1 MLDGDVAALAEPSA
15 LAPAAASSASASASA
30 SGPLAQ
36 AQANRQEPQS
46 RIAPAAAAAASALPT
61 GPAAATA
68 LPTGPVGQ
76 ALHTLPVASEKRKYE
91 LTELYQFY
99 IGASQADKLKIGDA
113 DAARWLAPSA
123 PFPIIDPETKIEYP
137 SLEHYMAGMK
147 YKIGTNK
154 PDLSSK
160 IFSVGGTI
168 HEESLRIRAEE
179 SAQGA
184 RALTAERDYELQ
196 KDERKKVIDES
207 STLSMKKYRATFDEG
222 AWFAR
227 KDAILTDGLRQRWER
242 DARLRK
248 IVEAVKQ
255 KGMILLYYTGPA
267 AGSNLGGT
275 RRPDKTIDGEN
286 KVGRILME
294 LAGFR

>member
-1 MLDGDVAALAEPSA
+1 M
-15 LAPAAASSASASASA
+15 AAANKEE
-30 SGPLAQ
+30 PL
-36 AQANRQEPQS
+36 S
-46 RIAPAAAAAASALPT
+46 RIAPAAAVAASKLPSAAPAPAASAAPA
-61 GPAAATA
+61 PAASAA
-68 LPTGPVGQ
+68 LGQ

-91 LTELYQFY
+91 LSELYQFY
-99 IGASQADKLKIGDA
+99 IGASQADKLKIGDP

-137 SLEHYMAGMK
+137 SLEHYLAGMK

-154 PDLSSK
+154 PDLSTK
-160 IFSVGGTI
+160 IFAVNGTI
-168 HEESLRIRAEE
+168 HEEALRIRAEE

-184 RALTAERDYELQ
+184 RALSVDRDYELQ

-227 KDAILTDGLRQRWER
+227 KDAILADGLKQRWER

-255 KGMILLYYTGPA
+255 KGMVLLYYTGPV

-275 RRPDKTIDGEN
+275 RRGDKTIDGEN
-286 KVGRILME
+286 KVGRMLME
-294 LAGFR
+294 LAGFRV